1 MCCAL
6 LCCCMWKL
14 WLFGLSKF
22 SVLNIMC
29 QNSTVTVNTY
39 SCLIKP
45 ENYNNKKTTKVDCK
59 VYHAFLFQLF
69 FFADLTTKHSFSRR
83 KYMYSVHD

>member
-1 MCCAL
+1 
-6 LCCCMWKL
+6 
-14 WLFGLSKF
+14 
-22 SVLNIMC
+22 MC

-69 FFADLTTKHSFSRR
+69 FLLIWQLNAPFPEENICTQFMTDLLNDDSIRFQNISLPL
-83 KYMYSVHD
+83 